1 MTNIKKRVLFTSLA
15 LSVSLNAQV
24 LFLDDLVKAAVL
36 NSPDI
41 KISKADY
48 EASQQQSTQA
58 DAGYLPK
65 VDLSAMAG
73 KQGVDYGDQ
82 EVGTG
87 LTVIRPGKVG
97 TNILGAAVT
106 AKQLIYD
113 FGKTSGSTSSFENQ
127 SYAFKAALQ
136 QSISDKIFAVKK
148 AYYDLLFNYALLDVN
163 TENIKLNEKQLNR
176 SERYF
181 QAGIRTKVDITDAR
195 VNLIEAQLDLQNTNY
210 DLRLSLVNLKKEI
223 GIDNDK
229 EDNKHE
235 IFIQKPESVDVYNS
249 LPKLMLPLEEYKSE
263 ASENRAELQQYIQ
276 LLKSAE
282 SSRKQVEGDYFPS
295 VYANGDYLVQD
306 VDSDAF
312 APEEQWKATVSLEWN
327 LFAGNKTS
335 AQNEEAK
342 IIVMRAKAALENAR
356 LRIQKEVN
364 DAYIQVNKQLDTTRL
379 SESLSI
385 ASKEKFE
392 QVQKRYEYGLADYIE
407 LQQARQSYIDSKARL
422 TQAFYLYYTALAQL
436 DRATGK

>member
-1 MTNIKKRVLFTSLA
+1 MSLA
-15 LSVSLNAQV
+15 LSACLNAQV
-24 LFLDDLVKAAVL
+24 LNLDDLVKAALL

-58 DAGYLPK
+58 DAAYLPK

-82 EVGTG
+82 VVGTG
-87 LTVIRPGKVG
+87 LTIINPGKVD
-97 TNILGAAVT
+97 TNILGAKVT
-106 AKQLIYD
+106 AKQLIFD
-113 FGKTSGSTSSFENQ
+113 FGKTTGSMGNFENQ
-127 SYAFKAALQ
+127 SYAFKAAMQ
-136 QSISDKIFAVKK
+136 QSISDKIYTVKK

-163 TENIKLNEKQLNR
+163 TENIKLNEQQLNR

-181 QAGIRTKVDITDAR
+181 QAGIRTKVDVTDAR
-195 VNLIEAQLDLQNTNY
+195 VNLIEAELDLQNTNY

-223 GIDNDK
+223 GIDNEK
-229 EDNKHE
+229 EDNKYE
-235 IFIQKPESVDVYNS
+235 ILIQKPESVDVYSS
-249 LPKLMLPLEEYKSE
+249 LPKLTLPLAEYKSE
-263 ASENRAELQQYIQ
+263 ASEKRAELQQYAE

-282 SSRKQVEGDYFPS
+282 SVREQVDGDYYPS
-295 VYANGDYLVQD
+295 VYANGDYLAQD
-306 VDSDAF
+306 VDADAF

-342 IIVMRAKAALENAR
+342 IIVMRAQADLENAH

-364 DAYIQVNKQLDTTRL
+364 DAYIQVNKQLDTTKL

-407 LQQARQSYIDSKARL
+407 LQQARQAYIDSRARL
-422 TQAFYLYYTALAQL
+422 MQSYYQFYTAIAQL
-436 DRATGK
+436 DRAVGK

>member
-1 MTNIKKRVLFTSLA
+1 MSLI
-15 LSVSLNAQV
+15 LSVCLNAQV
-24 LFLDDLVKAAVL
+24 FDLDDLVKAALL

-48 EASQQQSTQA
+48 EASQQQSIQA
-58 DAGYLPK
+58 DAAYLPK
-65 VDLSAMAG
+65 VDLSATAG
-73 KQGVDYGDQ
+73 KQAVDYGNQ

-87 LTVIRPGKVG
+87 VTILRPGKID
-97 TNILGAAVT
+97 TNILGAKVT

-113 FGKTSGSTSSFENQ
+113 FGKTTGSMSNFENQ
-127 SYAFKAALQ
+127 SYAFKAAMQ
-136 QSISDKIFAVKK
+136 QSVSDKIYAVKK
-148 AYYDLLFNYALLDVN
+148 AYYDLLFNYALFDVN

-176 SERYF
+176 SKRYF
-181 QAGIRTKVDITDAR
+181 QAGIRTKVDVTDAR

-223 GIDNDK
+223 GINNDK
-229 EDNKHE
+229 KDNGYE
-235 IFIQKPESVDVYNS
+235 VFIQKPESVDVYNS
-249 LPKLMLPLEEYKSE
+249 LPKLTLSLAKYKSE
-263 ASENRAELQQYIQ
+263 ASQNRAELQQYAQ

-282 SSRKQVEGDYFPS
+282 SVREQVDGDYYPS
-295 VYANGDYLVQD
+295 AYANGDYLVQD
-306 VDSDAF
+306 VDADAF

-327 LFAGNKTS
+327 IFAGNKTN

-342 IIVMRAKAALENAR
+342 IIVMRAKADLENAR
-356 LRIQKEVN
+356 LRIQKEVS
-364 DAYIQVNKQLDTTRL
+364 DAYIQVNKQLDTTKL

-407 LQQARQSYIDSKARL
+407 LQQARQSYIDSKAQL
-422 TQAFYLYYTALAQL
+422 TQSFYLYYTALAQL
-436 DRATGK
+436 NRAIGK